1 MATTFMWWS
10 KAAAAVLSLGLLSAC
25 AAPPV
30 AGVQACPSRTG
41 TTLRFVDVFD
51 GSPEELASL
60 VPDRAGQSSG
70 YWNLGYVYEA
80 GRFVTVRCRYDDKN
94 TVDVKLADKIKRC
107 DYTID
112 ERHVLALQC
121 E

>member
-1 MATTFMWWS
+1 MS
-10 KAAAAVLSLGLLSAC
+10 LNRAAAAVLSLGLLSTC
-25 AAPPV
+25 AAQPV
-30 AGVQACPSRTG
+30 AGVQACPLRVG

-51 GSPEELASL
+51 GPPDELASL

-94 TVDVKLADKIKRC
+94 SVDVKLADKIKRC

-112 ERHVLALQC
+112 ERHALVLRC
-121 E
+121 K